1 MACPNP
7 KKSVESGIPDDSLV
21 EILSRLPVK
30 PVRRAKC
37 VSKAWCDLIDNP
49 LHRKKLPQ
57 TLEGFFF
64 GDGERQSFGRFIHLL
79 GTSTAPPVDPSFPF
93 LKELPVFDK
102 LHLMESCNGLLL
114 FEHDSYSDALGYIVC
129 NPATEQ
135 WVAVPGYWTPV
146 KRHYMRRHTNLVFDP
161 VVSSH
166 FHVVEF
172 WERMDE
178 RVVNIYSSET
188 GVWSCRELDWGDDL
202 LISSILLTAF
212 ANGMLYM
219 VLYGAEERIAAVDV
233 GGNVRKIIPAPFRD
247 DVDYFEIR
255 SVYVGQSQGHL
266 HYIYHVLPYH
276 HADDVPSKLSSNV
289 KTTGFDGT
297 EWGVYELLFI
307 WVLEDYETQQWVL
320 KHTVSFLEL
329 FGNTCYELKC
339 RFEVIAIHPDSGL
352 VYVVHYNN
360 RKLISYDMNSQE
372 VCDIC
377 TFGDGFGRITPYVPY
392 FSELSA
398 LQNKN

>member
-1 MACPNP
+1 MAGPNP
-7 KKSVESGIPDDSLV
+7 KRSTEAGLPDDAIV

-37 VSKAWCDLIDNP
+37 VSKAWCDLIDDP

-64 GDGERQSFGRFIHLL
+64 GERERGERQSFGRFIHLL
-79 GTSTAPPVDPSFPF
+79 GTSAAPPVDPSFPF

-102 LHLMESCNGLLL
+102 LHLSESCNGLLL
-114 FEHDSYSDALGYIVC
+114 FVHDPYSDALGYIVC

-135 WVAVPGYWTPV
+135 WVAVPGYRTSV
-146 KRHYMRRHTNLVFDP
+146 KRDDIWRHTNLVFDP

-172 WERMDE
+172 WEMTEE
-178 RVVNIYSSET
+178 RVVNVYSSET
-188 GVWSCRELDWGDDL
+188 GVWSRRVFDWGDDL
-202 LISSILLTAF
+202 FIPLFAPTAF
-212 ANGMLYM
+212 ANGLLY
-219 VLYGAEERIAAVDV
+219 VGLTGGEERIAAVDV
-233 GGNVRKIIPAPFRD
+233 GGNVRKIIPVPFPD
-247 DVDYFEIR
+247 DVDYVDIR
-255 SVYVGQSQGHL
+255 SDYVGSSQGRL
-266 HYIYHVLPYH
+266 HFIYHVLPDY
-276 HADDVPSKLSSNV
+276 HADDVPAK
-289 KTTGFDGT
+289 KTTGFHGT

-307 WVLEDYETQQWVL
+307 WVLEDYDTQQWVL

-329 FGNTCYELKC
+329 FGETSCELKG
-339 RFEVIAIHPDSGL
+339 RFEVIAIHPDSDL
-352 VYVVHYNN
+352 VYAVHCGN

-377 TFGDGFGRITPYVPY
+377 TFGDGFGTITPYVPY
-392 FSELSA
+392 FLELSE